1 MANYSATARTN
12 YFRIKE
18 RAAFDAWVDTVCYQ
32 ELSIIEKDG
41 DPLRVG
47 LNATSGDCSGFS
59 INYEDEDGEE
69 QNLLEGL
76 AQHLAEGEVAIL
88 VESGA
93 EKCRNAAS
101 NEGCICVT
109 ERGRYDMARRIR
121 DQTRT
126 VQTRTAQTPWPH
138 PEQTSRDQ

>member
-93 EKCRNAAS
+93 EKCRYVTGYAIAVMADPAAGYKTLEVS
-101 NEGCICVT
+101 INDIYGLVEARWAVKPT
-109 ERGRYDMARRIR
+109 EATY
-121 DQTRT
+121 
-126 VQTRTAQTPWPH
+126 
-138 PEQTSRDQ
+138 

>member
-93 EKCRNAAS
+93 EKCRY
-101 NEGCICVT
+101 VT
-109 ERGRYDMARRIR
+109 GYAIAVMADPAGGYKTLEVSINDIYGLVEARWA
-121 DQTRT
+121 
-126 VQTRTAQTPWPH
+126 VTPT
-138 PEQTSRDQ
+138 EATY